1 MPSFRSSPLLIKP
14 NLFENPSGAALT
26 NTPLEKLLEVFKTPS
41 KVIATC
47 APEQVTRVEAFH
59 SLLRVFGPYG
69 ADRLVA
75 KTLEIT
81 VLAITALEVRNW
93 LLCCLFFQG
102 GSSFRS
108 LAALPLVA
116 VNLTFCFAAILFC
129 FLACEDLLQSLHG
142 VSICPA

>member
-1 MPSFRSSPLLIKP
+1 
-14 NLFENPSGAALT
+14 
-26 NTPLEKLLEVFKTPS
+26 
-41 KVIATC
+41 
-47 APEQVTRVEAFH
+47 VTRVEAFH

-81 VLAITALEVRNW
+81 VLAITALEVRHCF
-93 LLCCLFFQG
+93 LCCLFFQG

-116 VNLTFCFAAILFC
+116 ENLTFCFAAILFC
-129 FLACEDLLQSLHG
+129 FLACEELARRLHG
-142 VSICPA
+142 ESMSSRLAN